1 MFTKALMKSRA
12 DVIADFEA
20 AHGNKFDY
28 SKVVYTG
35 MLNPI
40 TVTCPAHGDF
50 ETCPKDHQYSKFG
63 CSKCARNA
71 TISSIEQAQTSVGF
85 KILAYY
91 GRKNQALFTC
101 REHGNFSSHYT
112 NMANGQ
118 NNCPI
123 CAGGSTERFYDCERH
138 GKHNIPPQL
147 DPRSCRFCK
156 LEKTIKPTLDKRYEK
171 TLKEKEI
178 A

>member
-1 MFTKALMKSRA
+1 MFTNALMKSQEDA
-12 DVIADFEA
+12 IAGFVA
-20 AHGNKFDY
+20 AHGDKFDY

-35 MLNPI
+35 MYNPI
-40 TVTCPAHGDF
+40 TVTCPIHGDF
-50 ETCPKDHQYSKFG
+50 ETKPADHQYSKFG

-71 TISSIEQAQTSVGF
+71 TISKIEQAQTSVGF

-101 REHGNFSSHYT
+101 REHGNFSSNYT

-138 GKHNIPPQL
+138 GKHFIPPQL
-147 DPRSCRFCK
+147 DPRKCRFCK
-156 LEKTIKPTLDKRYEK
+156 LELTIKPTLDKHYEQ